1 MKKAKL
7 ITISGLVLS
16 AVLLF
21 VALRGVDFRE
31 IGRTLQQAD
40 LRLLPVP
47 LVFIAISLCLASFRW
62 SKIAGS
68 GTRFRD
74 TFTALVIGLFV
85 NNVLPA
91 RIGEVARGYV
101 LSKRTRLSFT
111 LGFSTVLLDRFF
123 DLTGLLL
130 ITLIFMPRQ
139 SLPPMVYKALLLL
152 VLLLL
157 ICVAGIILLSREG
170 FARHVS
176 GKLLGLEKSCLNRL
190 AHRVIEIQENLKR
203 ISSPLMLVSF
213 VLISFVSWMSMS
225 TALYFVALAL
235 GVPVSFT
242 YIPFVCALLNMGLTV
257 PSSPGYVGVYQFLL
271 VYLLGIFGIPKTQA
285 FTISILYQASW
296 YIPYVVIGFILLA
309 REHLKIRD
317 LRHLEG

>member
-21 VALRGVDFRE
+21 VSLRGVDFRE

-47 LVFIAISLCLASFRW
+47 LIFFAISLCLASFRW

-74 TFTALVIGLFV
+74 TFTALLIGLFV

-111 LGFSTVLLDRFF
+111 VGFSTVLLDRFF

-130 ITLIFMPRQ
+130 ITLIFMPRH

-170 FARHVS
+170 VARHVS
-176 GKLLGLEKSCLNRL
+176 GKLLSLEKSFLNRL

-203 ISSPLMLVSF
+203 ISSPLMLVSL

-225 TALYFVALAL
+225 TALYVVAVAL
-235 GVPVSFT
+235 GVPVSFS

-285 FTISILYQASW
+285 FTISILYHASW
-296 YIPYVVIGFILLA
+296 FIPYIVIGFLMLA

-317 LRHLEG
+317 LRHIEE